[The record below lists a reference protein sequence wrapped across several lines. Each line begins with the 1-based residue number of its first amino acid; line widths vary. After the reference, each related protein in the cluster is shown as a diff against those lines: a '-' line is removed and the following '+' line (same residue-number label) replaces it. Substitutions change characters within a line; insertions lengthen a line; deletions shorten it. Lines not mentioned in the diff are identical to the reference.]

1 MLEAAGNYIRASQ
14 LLWHQPNMGKVAIVN
29 SAIGIEIM
37 LKSFI
42 ASPVEND
49 RKNTV
54 GEQYELKQRIHGLLD
69 LYRAIDPS
77 IARKLRLN
85 THEEWFKKY
94 DQVFVKDRYPYEP
107 TSNLGCSQTLIDTG
121 LQMFRV
127 MIAWYKETGI
137 QDPWV
142 LEYPNV
148 AGGGL

>member
-14 LLWHQPNMGKVAIVN
+14 ILWHQPNMGKVAIVN

-42 ASPVEND
+42 ASPVENH

-54 GEQYELKQRIHGLLD
+54 GEQYKLKKRSHRLLN
-69 LYRAIDPS
+69 LYKDVDPS
-77 IARKLRLN
+77 IARKLRLD
-85 THEEWFKKY
+85 THEEWFRKY
-94 DQVFVKDRYPYEP
+94 DQVFEKDRYPYEAN
-107 TSNLGCSQTLIDTG
+107 SNIGCSQTLIDIG
-121 LQMFRV
+121 LLMFRA
-127 MIAWYKETGI
+127 MITWYKESGN

-142 LEYPNV
+142 LKYPNV